1 MYAALNAWELV
12 KERDVRYMYIHPT
25 VTFCFSEDEKTLTKS
40 QKKKL
45 KQKRK
50 RLKDVIGECGETVD
64 IAAILNS
71 AAGPPKYVT

>member
-1 MYAALNAWELV
+1 MYAALNAGELV

-25 VTFCFSEDEKTLTKS
+25 VMLCFSEEEKTLTKS

-71 AAGPPKYVT
+71 TSGPAR